1 MAEISLPEVKL
12 PDIKLPDGFR
22 EMTRDDIVH
31 AAKDIHLPKFE
42 MPDVDLSKAHLPKQ
56 VTDRMPRRRRTNP
69 VLPVAVFLAVGAAIA
84 AAWYLITSPITGPRI
99 RVAVNDL
106 RTRVTGERTDLVRY
120 DDDRDLG
127 SLLPEGGTNGTSA
140 PAGFGNASTVPDL
153 ASAESEREATPA
165 F

>member
-1 MAEISLPEVKL
+1 MAEITLPEVKL
-12 PDIKLPDGFR
+12 PDIKLPEGLR

-42 MPDVDLSKAHLPKQ
+42 MPDIDLSNAHLPKQ
-56 VTDRMPRRRRTNP
+56 VTDRMPGRRRTNP
-69 VLPVAVFLAVGAAIA
+69 IVPIAVFVAVGAVIA
-84 AAWYLITSPITGPRI
+84 AAWYFITSPVTGPRI

-106 RTRVTGERTDLVRY
+106 RSRMTGERTDLVRY

-127 SLLPEGGTNGTSA
+127 SLLPDAPEAMTTA
-140 PAGFGNASTVPDL
+140 PAGFENASTLPDL
-153 ASAESEREATPA
+153 SSPESERETAPA